1 MDELGLYGR
10 QGFLGQGRVEDKDI
24 LIEKCRDHQTSL
36 YMKII
41 DYVIALVKQF
51 WSITSRGKGGEK
63 HLGNTHRVG

>member
-1 MDELGLYGR
+1 MDELGLHGR

-24 LIEKCRDHQTSL
+24 LIEECRDHQTSL

-51 WSITSRGKGGEK
+51 
-63 HLGNTHRVG
+63 